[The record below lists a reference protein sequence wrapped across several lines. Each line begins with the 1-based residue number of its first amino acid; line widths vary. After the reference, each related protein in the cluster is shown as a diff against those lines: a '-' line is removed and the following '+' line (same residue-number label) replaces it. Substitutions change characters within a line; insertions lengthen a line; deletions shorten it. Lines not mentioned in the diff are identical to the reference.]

1 MAGKRNI
8 KYLRRLAGRRFRKEE
23 GKFLIEGVRFVRE
36 ALVSGWPVEL
46 VGYSPEVAE
55 SAPGRAL
62 LEIIGDHCI
71 PLLRL
76 ERGLLQELAGTET
89 PQGILALVKQPE
101 WKIDEA
107 LRPKGVPL
115 MVIVDGVQ
123 DPGNLGTIIRAA
135 DAAGADGV
143 YLLKGTVDL
152 YNPKSLRATMGS
164 IFHLPVMQDLL
175 PGQLL
180 PLLTKSGIKLVIG
193 DPYSD
198 LPVYKV
204 DLTIP
209 CAVVVGSEARGSV
222 ITVPGDAGMRVCITM
237 PGRAESLNVA
247 MAASIILYEAVRQRS
262 L

>member
-1 MAGKRNI
+1 VAGKRDI
-8 KYLRRLAGRRFRKEE
+8 KYLRRLAGRRFRGEE

-46 VGYSPEVAE
+46 VGYSPEMAG
-55 SAPGRAL
+55 SAQGRAL
-62 LEIIGDHCI
+62 LEIVENHCI

-76 ERGLLQELAGTET
+76 ESGLLHELAGTET

-101 WKIDEA
+101 WKVNEV
-107 LRPKGVPL
+107 LHPKGAPL
-115 MVIVDGVQ
+115 IVVVDGVQ

-143 YLLKGTVDL
+143 CLLKGTVDL

-164 IFHLPVMQDLL
+164 IFHLPVMQGLL
-175 PGQLL
+175 PEQLV
-180 PLLTKSGIKLVIG
+180 PLLTRSGIKLVIG
-193 DPYSD
+193 DPYSE

-204 DLTIP
+204 DLTTP

-222 ITVPGDAGMRVCITM
+222 LAVPDDAGVRVCITM
-237 PGRAESLNVA
+237 PGQAESLNVA

-262 L
+262 P